1 MSSVT
6 VRVYLYPFVFAA
18 YHAPN
23 IVLVL
28 LGGILIDLIGPDLAS
43 VGFTA
48 IIVASAGVLVSGAS
62 FARMVVSRVLL
73 GVGGE
78 SANVAQLALL
88 NRAFDS
94 GSGQRP
100 DCIQEFPSIAV
111 AYAMSNVVVRATTVA
126 LLYALPGL
134 VNLYGWVGMNLI
146 TALSLLSFVV
156 SIGLLSMERGW
167 LPCCDVRPA
176 VAELEAVGAHARGED
191 GDDDAEA
198 VTGIA
203 KLKRTEPA
211 LAAGAE
217 EDAEST
223 DADEADHGK
232 DDAADEDEPLL
243 AGNGSKSSSSSS
255 SSASA
260 PTKSSS
266 ATSATETAAASVRGR
281 KQNTRGCLLTRAVP
295 ETASG
300 SAASAVLVESGKL
313 SAAAKGEGGPGA
325 SPQLAP
331 GSRSCAATCRRSC
344 VCCPGAQEAEPRGSP
359 PSRGVCGWLDCFSQD
374 FCGLPLAINMAF
386 LLLFTTFVLPYGEI
400 STALFA
406 GVYGYSDEAAARV
419 SSVGTLVSLAAM
431 IPYGLLI
438 DYKLLPYHVAIIGG
452 TLMIAPAFA
461 LLAAGAA
468 IPPELPSALGGLGS
482 AAINTAA
489 WPLIGFRLPREVQGR
504 VLGLL
509 AALQNAVMVA
519 SPLII
524 GVLRDTAS
532 ADAIARGG
540 SAAREGFG
548 PAMWYLFAGVVL
560 CVIFAFW
567 MAFLDGWKEPR
578 HLLHLDPGS
587 KLAKLPTI
595 SNLKHDHGSDS
606 HRGPPKAAG
615 LSAPSTA
622 SEATASPGVAIHVG
636 GGPKFE

>member
-1 MSSVT
+1 M
-6 VRVYLYPFVFAA
+6 
-18 YHAPN
+18 
-23 IVLVL
+23 
-28 LGGILIDLIGPDLAS
+28 IDLIGPDLAS

-73 GVGGE
+73 GIGGE

-100 DCIQEFPSIAV
+100 DCITEFPSIAV
-111 AYAMSNVVVRATTVA
+111 AYAISNVVVRATTVA

-134 VNLYGWVGMNLI
+134 VGRYGWVGMNLV

-167 LPCCDVRPA
+167 ISCCDVRPA
-176 VAELEAVGAHARGED
+176 VADVEAVGAHARGED
-191 GDDDAEA
+191 GSGSGSEAPTDAEVGKGDGKLVVAATAGAAAAADAEA
-198 VTGIA
+198 HA
-203 KLKRTEPA
+203 
-211 LAAGAE
+211 
-217 EDAEST
+217 DAEST
-223 DADEADHGK
+223 DAEDGSD
-232 DDAADEDEPLL
+232 DDRDAADESAPFLS
-243 AGNGSKSSSSSS
+243 NGGGGTSSSSSSS
-255 SSASA
+255 SSASSAAGAA
-260 PTKSSS
+260 PT
-266 ATSATETAAASVRGR
+266 TTADSPAAVRER
-281 KQNTRGCLLTRAVP
+281 KQAARGCLLTRAVP
-295 ETASG
+295 DSASG
-300 SAASAVLVESGKL
+300 SAASAVLVESGRT
-313 SAAAKGEGGPGA
+313 AAPAHGDGDGDGGPV
-325 SPQLAP
+325 P
-331 GSRSCAATCRRSC
+331 GSRSCAARCRRSC
-344 VCCPGAQEAEPRGSP
+344 VCCPGAKEGDGGGGGGGDPSSSSTSSA
-359 PSRGVCGWLDCFSQD
+359 SRGVCGWLDCFSQD

-386 LLLFTTFVLPYGEI
+386 LLSFTAFVLPYGEI

-452 TLMIAPAFA
+452 TLLIAPSFA
-461 LLAAGAA
+461 ILAAGAA

-482 AAINTAA
+482 AAINTAV

-532 ADAIARGG
+532 ATAAANGG
-540 SAAREGFG
+540 SAARDGFG
-548 PAMWYLFAGVVL
+548 PAMWYLFAGVLL
-560 CVIFAFW
+560 CIAFAVW
-567 MAFLDGWKEPR
+567 MAFLDGWQEPR
-578 HLLHLDPGS
+578 HVLHLAPGS
-587 KLAKLPTI
+587 KLAKLPNIPNI
-595 SNLKHDHGSDS
+595 SSRKHHNGGDPPHGPRKDAESS
-606 HRGPPKAAG
+606 AS
-615 LSAPSTA
+615 SAPAA
-622 SEATASPGVAIHVG
+622 SDASAPPGVAIRVG